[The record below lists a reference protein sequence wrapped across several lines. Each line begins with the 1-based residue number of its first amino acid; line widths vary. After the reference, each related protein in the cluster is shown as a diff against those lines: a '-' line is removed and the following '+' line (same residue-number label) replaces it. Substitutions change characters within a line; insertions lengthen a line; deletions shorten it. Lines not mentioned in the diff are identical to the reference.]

1 MEGRVSGQSPH
12 LIFHRFSPFN
22 CCLTVALQLGK
33 GDYPENSHV
42 VFCPNKQRSFEA
54 LMCLDV
60 RTVSVKHSGS
70 RKRRKRKEK
79 SSAVKA
85 RGFEPESVSKKQ
97 QSLIP
102 AFVPAVLSLSV

>member
-1 MEGRVSGQSPH
+1 M
-12 LIFHRFSPFN
+12 
-22 CCLTVALQLGK
+22 QLGK

-70 RKRRKRKEK
+70 RKRTEK

-85 RGFEPESVSKKQ
+85 RGFGPESVSKKTAEFNPGVCPGGAVIVSMSSV
-97 QSLIP
+97 QS
-102 AFVPAVLSLSV
+102 SLF